1 MFLLEKQEQLLRE
14 VVIEGVILD
23 DENPK
28 GKQH

>member
-1 MFLLEKQEQLLRE
+1 MFLLEKQQLLRE

>member
-14 VVIEGVILD
+14 VVIEGVISD